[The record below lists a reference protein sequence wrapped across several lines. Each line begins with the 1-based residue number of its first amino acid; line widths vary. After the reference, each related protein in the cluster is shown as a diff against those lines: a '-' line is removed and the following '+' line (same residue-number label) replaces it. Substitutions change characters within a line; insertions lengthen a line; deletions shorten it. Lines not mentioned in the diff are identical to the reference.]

1 MHRCEGRG
9 DPPRRL
15 RTPRD
20 SAGEERPDR
29 DSASWRQPHAAAKLA
44 HDFFPG
50 CGVFGDICEIERVE
64 HQPCRLRALVMAS
77 HTVLIDEGALLR
89 KSGSGK
95 HDYEQETAECEP
107 QITP

>member
-1 MHRCEGRG
+1 MLQRSYKGIDSRLIG
-9 DPPRRL
+9 SSRARR
-15 RTPRD
+15 RH
-20 SAGEERPDR
+20 
-29 DSASWRQPHAAAKLA
+29 HAAAKLA

-50 CGVFGDICEIERVE
+50 CCVFGDICEIERVE

-95 HDYEQETAECEP
+95 QDYEQETVECEP
-107 QITP
+107 QITPPSDCKNDLRFTAL